1 MDSIKTATNMPTP
14 GSPRRWLVPA
24 TLYLVLAAGL
34 LTAWNTY
41 GDGIRVLFARADLH
55 APDLDLLLAQPAVLQ
70 IHVMAAVAAVILGA
84 VLMTWR
90 KGRAFHRVGGWVWVT
105 AMAVVAGSSFFIV
118 GLNGDRWSWI
128 HILSGWTAIT
138 LPLAVIAARR
148 HKVAQHRG
156 AMMGLFYGGL
166 LLAGLLNFIPGRLI
180 WRVFLG

>member
-1 MDSIKTATNMPTP
+1 MDSIKTAVNVQPP
-14 GSPRRWLVPA
+14 SSPRRWLVPA
-24 TLYLVLAAGL
+24 TLYIVLAGGL

-41 GDGIRVLFARADLH
+41 GDSIRVLFGRAHLH
-55 APDLDLLLAQPAVLQ
+55 APDLDLLLRQPTVLQ
-70 IHVMAAVAAVILGA
+70 IHVIAALAAVVLGA

-90 KGRAFHRVGGWVWVT
+90 KGRALHRIGGWVWVA

-118 GLNGDRWSWI
+118 GLNGDRWSLI
-128 HILSGWTAIT
+128 HILSGWTAIA

-148 HKVAQHRG
+148 HKVVQHRR